1 MKLRQVDHEA
11 RQQILTGGLSRLP
24 QAPGKPEGDGGGVF
38 IDFHRGAQP
47 HHVVDGGVH
56 QAHGAGDGGADDILA
71 RLAVAAVIAAYSSS
85 DAKPP
90 ISVDDVLFEA
100 TPQDVS
106 ALVEAVIE
114 LRKEWYQVPAVVKPE
129 GEENKDEKNA

>member
-1 MKLRQVDHEA
+1 MKVEKTINICGMDVRMRYCAAAE
-11 RQQILTGGLSRLP
+11 TGYETLSGKSAAVF
-24 QAPGKPEGDGGGVF
+24 APIEVKDEEGNSTGWEVKAVF
-38 IDFHRGAQP
+38 
-47 HHVVDGGVH
+47 
-56 QAHGAGDGGADDILA
+56 DDYI

>member
-1 MKLRQVDHEA
+1 MDVRMRYCAAAE
-11 RQQILTGGLSRLP
+11 TGYETLSGKSAAVF
-24 QAPGKPEGDGGGVF
+24 APIAVKDEEGNPIGWEVKAVF
-38 IDFHRGAQP
+38 
-47 HHVVDGGVH
+47 
-56 QAHGAGDGGADDILA
+56 DDYI
-71 RLAVAAVIAAYSSS
+71 RLAVAAVIAAYSVS

-114 LRKEWYQVPAVVKPE
+114 LRNEWYQVPAVVQPE
-129 GEENKDEKNA
+129 GEEDKDGKNA

>member
-1 MKLRQVDHEA
+1 MKVEKTINICGMDVRMRYCAAAE
-11 RQQILTGGLSRLP
+11 TGYETLSGKSAAVF
-24 QAPGKPEGDGGGVF
+24 APIEVKDENGNSTGWEVKAVF
-38 IDFHRGAQP
+38 
-47 HHVVDGGVH
+47 
-56 QAHGAGDGGADDILA
+56 DDYI

-106 ALVEAVIE
+106 ALVETVIE
-114 LRKEWYQVPAVVKPE
+114 LRKEWYQVPAVVQPE
-129 GEENKDEKNA
+129 GEDNKDEKNA

>member
-1 MKLRQVDHEA
+1 MKVEKTINICGMDVRMRYCAAAE
-11 RQQILTGGLSRLP
+11 TGYETLSGKSSAVF
-24 QAPGKPEGDGGGVF
+24 APIEVKDKEGNSTGWEVKAVF
-38 IDFHRGAQP
+38 
-47 HHVVDGGVH
+47 
-56 QAHGAGDGGADDILA
+56 DDYI

>member
-1 MKLRQVDHEA
+1 MKVEKTINICGMDVRMRYCAAAE
-11 RQQILTGGLSRLP
+11 TGYETLSGKSSAVF
-24 QAPGKPEGDGGGVF
+24 APIEVKDENGNPTGWEVKAVF
-38 IDFHRGAQP
+38 
-47 HHVVDGGVH
+47 
-56 QAHGAGDGGADDILA
+56 DDYI

-114 LRKEWYQVPAVVKPE
+114 LRKEWYQVPAVVQPE

>member
-1 MKLRQVDHEA
+1 MKVEKTINICGMDVRMRYCAAAE
-11 RQQILTGGLSRLP
+11 TGYETLSGKSAAVF
-24 QAPGKPEGDGGGVF
+24 APIEVKDEEGNSTGWEVKAMF
-38 IDFHRGAQP
+38 
-47 HHVVDGGVH
+47 
-56 QAHGAGDGGADDILA
+56 DDYI

>member
-1 MKLRQVDHEA
+1 MDVRMRYCAAAE
-11 RQQILTGGLSRLP
+11 TGYETLSGKSAAVF
-24 QAPGKPEGDGGGVF
+24 APIAVKDEEGNPTGWEVKAAF
-38 IDFHRGAQP
+38 
-47 HHVVDGGVH
+47 
-56 QAHGAGDGGADDILA
+56 DDYI
-71 RLAVAAVIAAYSSS
+71 RLAVAAVIAAYSVS

-114 LRKEWYQVPAVVKPE
+114 LRKEWYQVPAVAKPE
-129 GEENKDEKNA
+129 DEENKDEKNA

>member
-1 MKLRQVDHEA
+1 MDVRMRYCAAAE
-11 RQQILTGGLSRLP
+11 TGYETLSGKSAAVF
-24 QAPGKPEGDGGGVF
+24 APIEVKDEEGNPAGWEVKAVF
-38 IDFHRGAQP
+38 
-47 HHVVDGGVH
+47 
-56 QAHGAGDGGADDILA
+56 DDYI

-114 LRKEWYQVPAVVKPE
+114 LRKEWYQVPAVVQPE